1 MAQRVMSA
9 QQRQICEFLMQNP
22 GSTSAIIAE
31 GTGFPY
37 DNVKKKLR
45 ALRESG
51 HVKASES
58 KYRSSFQ
65 LTGKPFPR
73 LADYRPNPQY
83 LSKKARMATRTDSRD
98 VLFTAMHAMVTA
110 GRACA

>member
-1 MAQRVMSA
+1 MRQRVMSA
-9 QQRQICEFLMQNP
+9 QQRQICEFLMLNP
-22 GSTSAIIAE
+22 GSTSATIIE

-37 DNVKKKLR
+37 DSVKKKLQ

-51 HVKASES
+51 HVKRSES

-73 LADYRPNPQY
+73 LADYRPNPRH
-83 LSKKARMATRTDSRD
+83 LAKKARLATRTSTLD
-98 VLFTAMHAMVTA
+98 VLFTAMHAMVLV
-110 GRACA
+110 GRAAA